1 MSANL
6 IELNARRQLAT
17 EVEEWVYEAQTGSLS
32 AFENLYRHFK
42 GRIYALCL
50 RMCANEALAEE
61 LMQESFV
68 QAWRKIG
75 TFKGES
81 QFGTWLHRLSS
92 NLVISYFRSNKN
104 RELDGLEVPEL
115 PSNDESLQL
124 GSRRDLELAIAQLPV
139 KARMVLVMHD
149 IEGMAHHE
157 IAEVMSIS
165 TGTCKAQL
173 HRARN
178 LLKERLL

>member
-6 IELNARRQLAT
+6 IELNARRQST
-17 EVEEWVYEAQTGSLS
+17 KDVEDWVQEAQAGSLA
-32 AFENLYRHFK
+32 AFECLYRHFK
-42 GRIYALCL
+42 GRIYALCY
-50 RMCANEALAEE
+50 RMSANESLAEE
-61 LMQESFV
+61 LMQEAFV
-68 QAWRKIG
+68 LAWRKIG
-75 TFKGES
+75 TFKGQS
-81 QFGTWLHRLSS
+81 QFGTWLHRLTS

-104 RELDGLEVPEL
+104 RELEGFEVPEL
-115 PSNDESLQL
+115 ASNDESLQL
-124 GSRRDLELAIAQLPV
+124 GTRRDLELAISQLPT

-157 IAEVMSIS
+157 IADVMSIS